1 VDESSLLNRVNALEL
16 EVETLKTS
24 GKKTSDEGGRMKAL
38 AFARFLIANWVL
50 LSFLSA
56 IFTAVYV
63 KYRYQVD
70 YFESYRNI
78 SDTKKLADFYE
89 RMGDRLMASSEWPA
103 AEEAYRAALHLDP
116 NNTAATFG
124 IAKAEVFQPL
134 AGQKY
139 TVPEVADAKIDYLL
153 ARFPDDYQMFFLKA
167 IRYQGMG
174 KTEQAESWL
183 NKCIQRNPAFT
194 GCYLQLGFLKYAQ
207 GNLPE
212 AQANFTK
219 VLKLDPNSAAAGND
233 LGACEILQSDFVN
246 ATRQFEQSY
255 NISPSA
261 VTAISLGEAYWFILA
276 PKSAREIHQIAADYM
291 EHSSDPQDRFIGGEW
306 ASGFLPLRV
315 GDQVT
320 IKKPAVSVYT
330 LDQKKALIHFELSID
345 QALLGNLPLAN
356 QEFEKAMK
364 LDHNQAQDSLMQNR
378 FQAVENLVPVSGENK
393 TWLAEHRKMLD

>member
-1 VDESSLLNRVNALEL
+1 MDESSLLNRVSALEH
-16 EVETLKTS
+16 EVETLKKS
-24 GKKTSDEGGRMKAL
+24 VEGTSDGGGRMKA
-38 AFARFLIANWVL
+38 FVRFLIANWVL

-89 RMGDRLMASSEWPA
+89 RMGDKLMASSEWPA
-103 AEEAYRAALHLDP
+103 AEEAYRAALHLNP

-139 TVPEVADAKIDYLL
+139 YFPEVADAKLDYLL

-167 IRYQGMG
+167 IRYSAMG
-174 KTEQAESWL
+174 NTHDAESWL

-219 VLKLDPNSAAAGND
+219 VLQLDPNSATARND
-233 LGACEILQSDFVN
+233 LGACETLQSDFVN
-246 ATRQFEQSY
+246 AARQFEQSY

-261 VTAISLGEAYWFILA
+261 ITAIDLGEIYWFVQA
-276 PKSAREIHQIAADYM
+276 PKSSREIHQIAANYM
-291 EHSSDPQDRFIGGEW
+291 EHSTDPQDRFMGPEW
-306 ASGFLPLRV
+306 VTGFLPLRV
-315 GDQVT
+315 GDQDT
-320 IKKPAVSVYT
+320 IKKPTVSVYS
-330 LDQKKALIHFELSID
+330 LEQKKALVHFELSID
-345 QALLGNLPLAN
+345 QALLGNLPLAK

-364 LDHNQAQDSLMQNR
+364 LDHTSEQDSLIQNR
-378 FQAVENLVPVSGENK
+378 FLAVENMVPASAESK
-393 TWLAEHRKMLD
+393 AWLAEHRKMLD